1 MLLQRIIVDQLE
13 KISGQSFLHKLATD
27 KEYFKEVSRYLEENH
42 KMSLEEFV
50 ISVYRSSGGDVNF
63 RDYKDEAALYSA
75 SENDNQD
82 MVRILTSCGISIDDF
97 NCEISNRIQ
106 EKSEQSRRISLS
118 NNANVSHIYEIIRR
132 ITNIRD
138 AFQHLDLRHSDKRP
152 FIVGCTSFVSLMAIN
167 AIKGNY
173 YNGPGSLTCIPVFHA
188 NMSNFS
194 DFTTDRINT
203 FASFIIG
210 TIAYKTAQNISTL
223 VRDVSSLLHNRLEVQ
238 KNESEIA
245 RYKKIQENVISILS
259 EVKVG
264 SNLSRDINC

>member
-1 MLLQRIIVDQLE
+1 MLLQRIIIDQLE

-42 KMSLEEFV
+42 KMSLEEFI

-63 RDYKDEAALYSA
+63 RDYKDEAAF
-75 SENDNQD
+75 
-82 MVRILTSCGISIDDF
+82 GISIDDF

-152 FIVGCTSFVSLMAIN
+152 FIVGCITSFVSLMAIN

-210 TIAYKTAQNISTL
+210 TIAYKAAQNISTL